1 VTPRELHDG
10 VVFAE
15 VVEDD
20 KEAIVGG
27 IIVKGMEEEGVLPG
41 LIAAT

>member
-1 VTPRELHDG
+1 VTPAGLHGG

-20 KEAIVGG
+20 NAAIVGG
-27 IIVKGMEEEGVLPG
+27 IIVNGMEAEGVPPG